1 MRLFLPRPGSTW
13 LVTSVLAISFVSVY
27 QRAYVLHG
35 ESGSGVGSPMFQ
47 FPRLHSTLEQRA
59 ARADT
64 RASVCTTLAERGMRS
79 TGAFPFRPP
88 FARFSSSSRPTSRP
102 ESRERE
108 RERDVRVKSSNGAIS
123 RTVDA
128 EGAFEEKCVHFVKTS
143 RTKKFIFERMDFSN
157 RCDRSVSAS
166 VGRVVLSRCKLVHV
180 SYIRMLCYGKRDEL
194 RANAYRVS

>member
-47 FPRLHSTLEQRA
+47 FPRLHSTREQRA

-108 RERDVRVKSSNGAIS
+108 RDVRVKSSNGAIS
-123 RTVDA
+123 RTV
-128 EGAFEEKCVHFVKTS
+128 KCRRRVRRKVRSFRKD
-143 RTKKFIFERMDFSN
+143 ISN
-157 RCDRSVSAS
+157 KEVY
-166 VGRVVLSRCKLVHV
+166 L
-180 SYIRMLCYGKRDEL
+180 
-194 RANAYRVS
+194 

>member
-1 MRLFLPRPGSTW
+1 MRLFLPRPWSTW

-27 QRAYVLHG
+27 PRAYVLHG

-47 FPRLHSTLEQRA
+47 FPRLHSTREQRA

-88 FARFSSSSRPTSRP
+88 FTRFSSSSRPTSRP

-108 RERDVRVKSSNGAIS
+108 RERERETEKEREMSGLNRATEQFLEPWMQKTRSKKSAFIS
-123 RTVDA
+123 
-128 EGAFEEKCVHFVKTS
+128 
-143 RTKKFIFERMDFSN
+143 
-157 RCDRSVSAS
+157 
-166 VGRVVLSRCKLVHV
+166 
-180 SYIRMLCYGKRDEL
+180 
-194 RANAYRVS
+194 

>member
-1 MRLFLPRPGSTW
+1 MHYFSRARYAVHGSLPFPSSICAILLLVSTNF
-13 LVTSVLAISFVSVY
+13 S
-27 QRAYVLHG
+27 
-35 ESGSGVGSPMFQ
+35 
-47 FPRLHSTLEQRA
+47 
-59 ARADT
+59 AR
-64 RASVCTTLAERGMRS
+64 
-79 TGAFPFRPP
+79 
-88 FARFSSSSRPTSRP
+88 
-102 ESRERE
+102 ESRERK